1 MLQNIQFEFL
11 NNEMSYDGTQLRPH
25 FVLENTKKYGSCIVG
40 FIGGCNVKTSE
51 LVDMEDRLNNDHILA
66 KKMLHF
72 IAEFYG
78 TNLES
83 TVLYQR
89 LFMNHAQKI
98 LANEKQFSDI
108 QRQGDDLM
116 VGDAKLSVSIATA
129 SPVSTLIHWGINID
143 STGAPVKAIGLNQ
156 LDWNEEKIKQFAS
169 NLVHNFIKEVNDIQM
184 ACVKVRAV

>member
-1 MLQNIQFEFL
+1 MLQNFKFEFL
-11 NNEMSYDGTQLRPH
+11 NNEINYDGTQLRPH
-25 FVLENTKKYGSCIVG
+25 FVLEITKKYGSCIVA
-40 FIGGCNVKTSE
+40 FIGECDVQTEK
-51 LVDMEDRLNNDHILA
+51 LVDWEDKLNFDFIKS

-78 TNLES
+78 TNLET

-89 LFMNHAQKI
+89 LFMQHAQNI
-98 LANEKQFSDI
+98 LSENSKFNQIARK
-108 QRQGDDLM
+108 GDDLM
-116 VGDAKLSVSIATA
+116 VNDSKLSVSIATSSA
-129 SPVSTLIHWGINID
+129 VSTLIHWGINID